1 MIARH
6 IETLFCDDIRHE
18 INGKLSY
25 IGVYSGTLFVPVFPV
40 TLPKLCIS
48 VKIVTPANE
57 PLRSLTLRVLKDDEI
72 LQEIVFD
79 KEQLVSASKVLVEL
93 SDEERRLR
101 VQMPQFLLAFSPLH
115 LDKACTLRVRALAD
129 HEELRGVGLII
140 DQISTAA
147 DSPA

>member
-6 IETLFCDDIRHE
+6 VEILFCDDIRHE

-79 KEQLVSASKVLVEL
+79 KEQLVSASEILAEL

>member
-6 IETLFCDDIRHE
+6 VETLFCDDIRHE

>member
-57 PLRSLTLRVLKDDEI
+57 PLRSLTLRVLKDDET

-79 KEQLVSASKVLVEL
+79 EEQLASASEVSAEL

-101 VQMPQFLLAFSPLH
+101 VQMHQFLLAFSPLH